1 MNTSGTTTTTSSSRA
16 RGGSVSWGVSVTIT
30 LAFYAG
36 ALGAFRWAAAQRT
49 GTPVLVVGVVVA
61 ACDLVLRRLVRPP
74 RVEGRADLVRRLGAP
89 LGGVVLGVLFV
100 ALWWWR
106 GLDDG
111 WGVLGA
117 AIAYFGAGQALT
129 ELRASQLFAPW
140 RGPLV
145 LALCGLA
152 VAVGLASASRLG
164 FNLPIVLLAGGV
176 LLVPVGLALLSEDVL
191 ARSGSWSPTISRT
204 VGVVGLALLAAG
216 FVLLLVLHAP
226 RWPLLIGAI
235 LLLVLVGAIA
245 SDNETDV
252 IIVISVVV
260 LVWAL
265 SPRDVALEGPVV
277 PVAGAPIVAA
287 LGDSFMS
294 GEGAPRFFSGTN
306 DKDDN
311 ECRRAPTAYTL
322 LVAER
327 RGSTVAFVA
336 CSGAR
341 AEHLVRSGQYRREPI
356 RLPGLTPDDAE
367 VPERLAQTAH
377 LDWIVDQV
385 GESPGLVLVSIGG
398 NDALF
403 GHIAT
408 TCVLPGDCSVLGQRW
423 LNHLAGV
430 EVTLDRAY
438 AELRLALDA
447 SLPGRPVVVVPY
459 PNPINP
465 DGCSW
470 SALTDD
476 EHRFLHGFTGELNA
490 VIRSAA
496 ERAGFRVLE
505 EMEEALGERQ
515 LRLCDAGA
523 NRVGVNFLAAN
534 PVAGLIRQRANPINW
549 FHNSLHPNPRGHEA
563 MADTLDAWLDANPS
577 LEPLAAAGGGTP
589 HPVATVEELMGDPDF
604 DHCGRPDT
612 AERFCS
618 ERTEDWRFDHT
629 LRVVRLGVVPV
640 VTMAVGSWLIWLP
653 LLQRWR
659 RRQAEMLPSD
669 DVG

>member
-1 MNTSGTTTTTSSSRA
+1 MHTSGTATTTSSSRA
-16 RGGSVSWGVSVTIT
+16 RGGSVSWGTSVAVT
-30 LAFYAG
+30 LTFYAA

-49 GTPVLVVGVVVA
+49 ATPVLVVGVIVA
-61 ACDLVLRRLVRPP
+61 ATDLVLRRLVRPP
-74 RVEGRADLVRRLGAP
+74 RVEGRADLLRRLGGPAVGVA
-89 LGGVVLGVLFV
+89 LGIAFV
-100 ALWWWR
+100 ALWSWR

-117 AIAYFGAGQALT
+117 AIAYFGAGQLLT
-129 ELRASQLFAPW
+129 ELRASQVFAPW

-145 LALCGLA
+145 LGLCGA
-152 VAVGLASASRLG
+152 AIAVGLASVSNAG
-164 FNLPIVLLAGGV
+164 FNLAFVVLAGGV
-176 LLVPVGLALLSEDVL
+176 LLVPVGLALVSEDVL
-191 ARSGSWSPTISRT
+191 VRSGSWSAATSRAL
-204 VGVVGLALLAAG
+204 GIAGLVLVSAG

-226 RWPLLIGAI
+226 RWPLLVGTVF
-235 LLLVLVGAIA
+235 LVVLVGAIA
-245 SDNETDV
+245 SNNETDV

-265 SPRDVALEGPVV
+265 APRDALLEGPVIPQPSA
-277 PVAGAPIVAA
+277 PVLAA

-294 GEGAPRFFSGTN
+294 GEGAPRFFAGTN

-311 ECRRAPTAYTL
+311 ECRRSPTAYPL

-327 RGSTVAFVA
+327 LGSTVAFVA

-341 AEHLVRSGQYRREPI
+341 AEHLVRRGQYPHEPI
-356 RLPGLTPDDAE
+356 RLPGLTPDGADLPA
-367 VPERLAQTAH
+367 RLSQVEH
-377 LDWIVDQV
+377 LAWISEQV
-385 GESPGLVLVSIGG
+385 GETPNPVLVSIGG

-423 LNHLAGV
+423 LDHLAEV
-430 EVTLDRAY
+430 EAILDAAY
-438 AELRLALDA
+438 AALRAALDDTA
-447 SLPGRPVVVVPY
+447 SGRPVVVVPY

-490 VIRSAA
+490 IIRSAA
-496 ERAGFRVLE
+496 ARAGFHVLDD
-505 EMEEALGERQ
+505 MERAFSDRR
-515 LRLCDAGA
+515 LRLCDDTAS
-523 NRVGVNFLAAN
+523 RVGVNFLAAN
-534 PVAGLIRQRANPINW
+534 PVTGLIRQRANPINW

-563 MADTLDAWLDANPS
+563 MADTLEAWLAANPA
-577 LEPLAAAGGGTP
+577 LEPVAPAPGTTP
-589 HPVATVEELMGDPDF
+589 HPVATLEALMGDPAF
-604 DHCGRPDT
+604 DHCGRPGT
-612 AERFCS
+612 TERFCS
-618 ERTEDWRFDHT
+618 ERTEDWRFGHA

-640 VTMAVGSWLIWLP
+640 LTVAVGAWLLWLP

-659 RRQAEMLPSD
+659 RRQAEIVPSD
-669 DVG
+669 EVG